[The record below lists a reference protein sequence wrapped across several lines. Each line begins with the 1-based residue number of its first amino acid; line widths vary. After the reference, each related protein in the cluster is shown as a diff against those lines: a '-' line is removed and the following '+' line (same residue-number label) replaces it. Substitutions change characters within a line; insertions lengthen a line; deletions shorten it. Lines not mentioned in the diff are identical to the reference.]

1 MLYDRFEAQDWDSTR
16 TLLSN
21 NPLAHQDPDEAL
33 DLFENFLFR
42 IDIDID
48 IDSKTTL
55 EETIKMNDIVQLFL
69 RNKCLYHRI
78 TNDMSC
84 TLVHNLCMENKHE
97 ALAMLLRNMNPLD
110 AKKGVQRVSNMSF
123 EVTDE
128 GEGSGDH
135 SIYHDVNVWH
145 TPMQAAWS
153 GKLMDKQGLEEL
165 HMIHDFNDLTRE
177 LEDLWMTTVIL
188 LLAFDSKPIYYNYAI
203 SGTRNKEW
211 NVLHVLSNYGPRSYD
226 ATMMLALKLYPQL
239 AEQISCD
246 GCLPIHEACKNQI
259 SYGMRQRP
267 KNDTKL
273 LCGTME
279 MDVPSKLKHCRL
291 PENSSGSPAL
301 MLLNANKSAAFSRD
315 PDGRLPLH
323 LTILHHRENEET
335 YKTIQFQ
342 ERECECEWESQSKSK
357 ADYEL
362 DIIPVI
368 EGMIAANPSA
378 LECPEP
384 STGLCPVLFAAS
396 GNVSGLDTIFTLL
409 SHNPTALI
417 NTFFRE
423 STSPKPSPISTSRQ
437 PMLMPCNPKP
447 ACPCPSRNGRT
458 AITTKGKH
466 MKTNKRVVSP
476 VMWTSSPFPSR
487 KIQRTISYN
496 RRD

>member
-16 TLLSN
+16 ALLSN

-42 IDIDID
+42 IDID
-48 IDSKTTL
+48 SKTAL

-110 AKKGVQRVSNMSF
+110 AKKGVQRVSSMSF
-123 EVTDE
+123 DVTDEGE

-145 TPMQAAWS
+145 TPMQTAWS

-165 HMIHDFNDLTRE
+165 QMIHDFNDLTRE

-188 LLAFDSKPIYYNYAI
+188 LLAFDCKPIYYNYAI

-226 ATMMLALKLYPQL
+226 ATMMLALKLHPQL

-267 KNDTKL
+267 KNGK
-273 LCGTME
+273 
-279 MDVPSKLKHCRL
+279 MDAPSKANHCQL
-291 PENSSGSPAL
+291 PENSFGSPAL

-315 PDGRLPLH
+315 PNGRLPLH

-342 ERECECEWESQSKSK
+342 ERECECECEEWESQSTSK

-384 STGLCPVLFAAS
+384 STGLSPVLFAAS

-409 SHNPTALI
+409 SHNPTAVI
-417 NTFFRE
+417 NKFLRE
-423 STSPKPSPISTSRQ
+423 RTSPKPSPISTSRQ
-437 PMLMPCNPKP
+437 QMSMPMPCNPKP
-447 ACPCPSRNGRT
+447 ACPCPCPSRNGTT

-476 VMWTSSPFPSR
+476 VMWASSPSPSPSR